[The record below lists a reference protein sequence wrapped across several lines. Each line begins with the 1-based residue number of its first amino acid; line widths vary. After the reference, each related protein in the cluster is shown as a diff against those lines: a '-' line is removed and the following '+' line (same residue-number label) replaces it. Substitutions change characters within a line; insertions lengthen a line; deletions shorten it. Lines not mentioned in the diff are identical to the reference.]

1 MDARHTMR
9 ILVSNDD
16 GIDATGLS
24 ALEKVARTLSSD
36 VWTIAPDGDRSGYSH
51 RITLRATYRLTKVS
65 ERRYSCSGSPVDCV
79 LAAMT
84 WLSQE
89 SGKPTLVLS
98 GINNGYNV
106 AEDVAYS
113 GTLAIAREASFWN
126 VPAIAVSRAK
136 GGLPYGTSEVDWISA
151 LIGALWRNRS
161 SWAAEGH
168 WLSLN
173 LPVALPAQ
181 IRDAG
186 LGRDKIARQT
196 QVVEASDEV
205 IVLETSSER
214 LGTAVTGDDIRLVE
228 AGFACVTRLH
238 WHGRTA
244 LPEGT
249 LVGTSPRGLAS
260 YTKRARDVLATGRPA

>member
-1 MDARHTMR
+1 MR
-9 ILVSNDD
+9 ILVANDD
-16 GIDATGLS
+16 GIDAP
-24 ALEKVARTLSSD
+24 ALHTLETVARTLCDD

-51 RITLRATYRLTKVS
+51 RLTLRAPYSLTKVS
-65 ERRYSCSGSPVDCV
+65 PRRYACSGSPVDCV

-84 WLSQE
+84 WLANA

-113 GTLAIAREASFWN
+113 GTLAIAREASLWN

-136 GGLPYGTSEVDWISA
+136 GGAAYGSVEIDWISS
-151 LIGALWRNRS
+151 LIGALWNNRS
-161 SWAAEGH
+161 NWEAEGH
-168 WLSLN
+168 WLSVN
-173 LPVALPAQ
+173 LPAVMPAE
-181 IRDAG
+181 IRDAA

-196 QVVEASDEV
+196 RIVAESAEV
-205 IVLETSSER
+205 IVLENSSER
-214 LGTAVTGDDIRLVE
+214 LGTAAAGDDIRLVE

-238 WHGRTA
+238 WHGRTP

-249 LVGTSPRGLAS
+249 LPGA
-260 YTKRARDVLATGRPA
+260 D